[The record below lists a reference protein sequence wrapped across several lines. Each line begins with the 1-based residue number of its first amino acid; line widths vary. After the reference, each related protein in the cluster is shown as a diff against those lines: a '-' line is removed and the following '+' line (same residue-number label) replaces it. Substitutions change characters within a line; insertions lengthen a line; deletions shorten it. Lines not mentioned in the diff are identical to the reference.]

1 MQHRFSLL
9 AVEQAID
16 RMALALHTAS
26 SLDLPV
32 DHRAMAEPA
41 ATNLA
46 LRAGPHA
53 APLGSWAR
61 SGTDLAPAGS
71 VQAGPVQARPIPSGA
86 PSLRERGPRSRI
98 VHATAPGRG
107 WWVLALGDNLDENDF
122 AQREASRGRLRKAVS
137 DAGVAP
143 REYCWVWDRTGVAQ
157 LVLGTYADRPQ
168 AETQAVRFAGLG
180 LRVRVTREFT

>member
-71 VQAGPVQARPIPSGA
+71 VQARPIPSGA
-86 PSLRERGPRSRI
+86 PSPRSRI

-180 LRVRVTREFT
+180 LRVRVPREFT